1 MLTLLARIDDKQEA
15 DDNDGVAIMVVV
27 ALMNHDEHADSDT
40 DTFLMIFFKLRYMH
54 SRCVEV
60 R

>member
-27 ALMNHDEHADSDT
+27 VMMTHDEQADSDT
-40 DTFLMIFFKLRYMH
+40 GSFLMLFFKLRYMH
-54 SRCVEV
+54 ASCVEV